1 MDNLVH
7 DFCGRLMGVAL
18 RCFGSMVLR
27 DMLQMSVFFRKDM
40 QSIYLRSNNSPE
52 RIRDCLL

>member
-7 DFCGRLMGVAL
+7 DFCWRLMGVAL
-18 RCFGSMVLR
+18 RGFGSMVFAGHVAGVCFS
-27 DMLQMSVFFRKDM
+27 QKDM
-40 QSIYLRSNNSPE
+40 QSIYLRSNNSHD